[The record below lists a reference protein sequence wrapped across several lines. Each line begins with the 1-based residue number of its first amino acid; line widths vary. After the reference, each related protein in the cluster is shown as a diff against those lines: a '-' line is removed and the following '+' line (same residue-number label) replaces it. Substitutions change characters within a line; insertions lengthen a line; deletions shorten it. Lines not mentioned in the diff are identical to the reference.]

1 MGNNLNVNAHAGEFD
16 IRHEPQHSRFAL
28 YRDGEVVAIAD
39 YDEHDGIRDFNHT
52 EVEKRHR
59 GQGLS
64 TPLIA
69 YALATTR
76 SQGFDIKPSCTAIA
90 HYIAKNPKY

>member
-1 MGNNLNVNAHAGEFD
+1 MGNNLDINEQSDEFD
-16 IRHEPQHSRFAL
+16 IRHEPQLSRFAL
-28 YRDGEVVAIAD
+28 YHNGKAVAIAD

-59 GQGLS
+59 GQSLS

-76 SQGFDIKPSCTAIA
+76 SQGFDIKPSCSAIA